1 MDRAVDCCGKV
12 IGRFSRIFIFFIR
25 FDVDSLIL
33 CART

>member
-1 MDRAVDCCGKV
+1 MDRAVNCRKV
-12 IGRFSRIFIFFIR
+12 IGFSRIFIFFIR